1 MPSSG
6 GNLKVS
12 GYFVC
17 SKDYFVC
24 SQVTFCA
31 ARLLK
36 VQLDEVLPVWQFRHL
51 HRPLLA
57 SETALS
63 VQDDNLECT

>member
-12 GYFVC
+12 GYFLC

-24 SQVTFCA
+24 SQVAFCA

-36 VQLDEVLPVWQFRHL
+36 VQLDEVLPVWKF
-51 HRPLLA
+51 
-57 SETALS
+57 
-63 VQDDNLECT
+63 